1 MRILLTG
8 GAGFIGS
15 HLSERLVAAGH
26 QVLAVDNFDPTYPRE
41 YKERNLARLRAN
53 PDFRFV
59 EGDIRDAAQIGASFE
74 EWKPEAVVH
83 LAAKAGVRASLL
95 EPQTYLDVNLAGT
108 LVLLEAARD
117 HGVRKFLFASSSS
130 VYGAN
135 EKLPFA
141 EADRVDRP
149 VSLYAMTKKAGEE
162 LCFTFHHL
170 YALDVVALRFFT
182 VYGPRG
188 RPEMAIHK
196 FAHLIV
202 SGQPI
207 PVFGEGRMQ
216 RDWTYID
223 DIVDGCEAALTHLT
237 RNEGVYEIFNLA
249 GGRTVALDRMIEI
262 LEGDLGMT
270 AERTLLPMQPGDV
283 RATAGDITKARAVIG
298 YDPQTQIE
306 AGVRRFVD
314 WFRSEILPLP
324 PERRARVFVH

>member
-26 QVLAVDNFDPTYPRE
+26 EVLALDNFDPTYPRD
-41 YKERNLARLRAN
+41 YKERNLAGLLAGSAY
-53 PDFRFV
+53 RFV
-59 EGDIRDAAQIGASFE
+59 EGDIRAAAAVRALFS
-74 EWKPEAVVH
+74 EWRPDAVVH
-83 LAAKAGVRASLL
+83 LAAKAGVRASLE
-95 EPQTYLDVNLAGT
+95 EPHAYLDTNLDGT

-117 HGVRKFLFASSSS
+117 HGTRKFLFASSSS

-162 LCFTFHHL
+162 LCFAFHHL
-170 YALDVVALRFFT
+170 YGIDAVALRFFT

-202 SGQPI
+202 AGQPI

-223 DIVDGCEAALTHLT
+223 DIVDGCQAALEYLT
-237 RNEGVYEIFNLA
+237 SRDGVYEIFNLA
-249 GGRTVALDRMIEI
+249 AGRTVALERMIAI
-262 LEGDLGMT
+262 LEENLGM
-270 AERTLLPMQPGDV
+270 AARRDLLPMQPGDV
-283 RATAGDITKARAVIG
+283 RATSGDITKAQNLLDYQPR
-298 YDPQTQIE
+298 TEIE
-306 AGVRRFVD
+306 TGIRHFVE
-314 WFRSEILPLP
+314 WFRREILSLP
-324 PERRARVFVH
+324 PERRAIVAV